1 MADYDYAQL
10 SKDAVMTYIAQRLMT
25 ADVAQFEPDVTVSEL
40 PGQLLPTF
48 YVRVVSLDPNDM
60 ASEGL
65 LNTYFLVKI
74 YSDTN
79 QSLGATINVL
89 SVLDTADI
97 SIA

>member
-10 SKDAVMTYIAQRLMT
+10 SQDAVMKYIAQRLMT

-40 PGQLLPTF
+40 TGQLLPTF

-60 ASEGL
+60 ASEIL
-65 LNTYFLVKI
+65 VNTYFLVKI
-74 YSDTN
+74 YSDSGQN
-79 QSLGATINVL
+79 LGATINVL

>member
-10 SKDAVMTYIAQRLMT
+10 SQDAVMSYISQRLMT
-25 ADVAQFEPDVTVSEL
+25 PDVAQFEPDVTVSEL
-40 PGQLLPTF
+40 TGESLPTF

-60 ASEGL
+60 ASEIL
-65 LNTYFLVKI
+65 VNTYFLVKI
-74 YSDTN
+74 YSDSSQN
-79 QSLGATINVL
+79 LGATINVL

>member
-1 MADYDYAQL
+1 MPDYDYALL
-10 SKDAVMTYIAQRLMT
+10 SQDAVMKYISQRLMT
-25 ADVAQFEPDVTVSEL
+25 PDIAQFEPSVTVSEL
-40 PGQLLPTF
+40 TGQSLPTF

-60 ASEGL
+60 VSEVL

-74 YSDTN
+74 YSDTK
-79 QSLGATINVL
+79 QRLGATVNVL